1 MAIGGTVPIASVRHM
16 HSTVERETDQLKN
29 ADAEGKIGVSAEG
42 ASDCD
47 ISGPIFFISHPPR
60 VGAPRRSARPRRR
73 GAKAPCAD
81 HAFSLRSPSR
91 RHLYRH

>member
-1 MAIGGTVPIASVRHM
+1 MAIGGTVPVASVRHM

-60 VGAPRRSARPRRR
+60 VGAAQRIARGAP
-73 GAKAPCAD
+73 AKAPCAD